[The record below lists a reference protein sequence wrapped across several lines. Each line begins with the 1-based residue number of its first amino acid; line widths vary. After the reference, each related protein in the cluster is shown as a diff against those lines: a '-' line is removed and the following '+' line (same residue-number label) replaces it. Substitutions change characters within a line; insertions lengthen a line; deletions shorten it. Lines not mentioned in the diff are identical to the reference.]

1 MGALVYPST
10 SGQGVG
16 ALTYSFAAVPG
27 AEYNTTELNASSI
40 YEFRAQE
47 EPITVAI
54 YAVGNLTTPIETISL
69 VKGKAF
75 THNGTIAATN
85 DTICIACNAPC

>member
-47 EPITVAI
+47 EQQS
-54 YAVGNLTTPIETISL
+54 YRLTHLRLDQKLKDIL
-69 VKGKAF
+69 V
-75 THNGTIAATN
+75 H
-85 DTICIACNAPC
+85 P